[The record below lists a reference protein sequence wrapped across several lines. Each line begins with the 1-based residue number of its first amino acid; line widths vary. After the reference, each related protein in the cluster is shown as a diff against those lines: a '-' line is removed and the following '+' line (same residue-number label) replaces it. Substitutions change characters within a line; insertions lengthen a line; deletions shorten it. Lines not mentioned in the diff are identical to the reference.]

1 MANLI
6 GTINFDKTETI
17 VSSHDTLEEANT
29 AAALLATTTT
39 RSTRHVFIA
48 QGTAEEYEIDAYLDL
63 A

>member
-17 VSSHDTLEEANT
+17 VSSHSTLEEANS
-29 AAALLATTTT
+29 AATLLTTTTT

-48 QGTAEEYEIDAYLDL
+48 QGTVEDYEIDAYLDL